1 MIGAGVYDYNL
12 FCMKKKSMTFVIT
25 TKDNGMFTFCL
36 SVDYDDM
43 NHHQIIIYKKVRNHI
58 LSVESVDYNI
68 QENIF
73 SGLARVRDMRTF
85 GSN

>member
-1 MIGAGVYDYNL
+1 MITIIL
-12 FCMKKKSMTFVIT
+12 HEKKSMTFVT